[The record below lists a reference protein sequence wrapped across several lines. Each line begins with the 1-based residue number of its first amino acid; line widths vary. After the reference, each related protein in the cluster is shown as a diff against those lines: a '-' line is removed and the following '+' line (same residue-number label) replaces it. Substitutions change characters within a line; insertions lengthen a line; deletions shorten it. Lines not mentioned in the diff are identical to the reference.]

1 MVPSSEIDQG
11 SVDLLVHAYVDGEL
25 DIATALAIKRR
36 IETDQ
41 SVGDQAADV
50 LALQTTLR
58 TKFPPEPLPPHLK
71 QRIEGLLESKNA
83 LRRQPTWAAM
93 AASLI
98 VAIALSSTST
108 WLALTPDLSTT
119 VISELV
125 DSHLRSLIAP
135 QPADI
140 ASSDRHTVKPWFN
153 GKVAQ
158 SPRVKDLADAGYP
171 LVGGRVDVFAK
182 VAVPTLIYTRRLHV
196 ISLTA
201 VPSAGNS
208 AVTSAVNGFNILR
221 WSDEGISYWAISDL
235 NATELAEFVKLYR
248 QPP

>member
-1 MVPSSEIDQG
+1 MVPSSERDQD
-11 SVDLLVHAYVDGEL
+11 SVDLLIHAYVDDEL
-25 DIATALAIKRR
+25 DVATALAIKRR
-36 IETDQ
+36 IEAEP
-41 SVGDQAADV
+41 SIGDQAADV
-50 LALQTTLR
+50 LTLQTTLR
-58 TKFPPEPLPPHLK
+58 TKFPPEPVPPHLK
-71 QRIEGLLESKNA
+71 RKIEGLVQSNKA
-83 LRRQPTWAAM
+83 ARYRPTWAAM

-108 WLALTPDLSTT
+108 WLALTPDPSSAVT
-119 VISELV
+119 SELV

-171 LVGGRVDVFAK
+171 LVGGRVDVLDK

-201 VPSAGNS
+201 VPSDSSGAAPS
-208 AVTSAVNGFNILR
+208 VVNGFNILG

-235 NATELAEFVKLYR
+235 NPAELAEFAKLYR